1 MTTLKDQEKHEIVL
15 FQTML
20 LSKDQKYEEALNFIL
35 ENQKIVSLDKTTFIE
50 KVIELSIKSGKRDLA
65 LEYVKKAFQINSENV
80 NYFIHYFNIK
90 TDFNLGTFQDLI
102 NLYAL
107 DKSKSTELYKI
118 LQEELKPVYKSR
130 IINRLELALS
140 DGEEFRKNFNAY
152 FLSNVKLNLP
162 SFFINIKFIYLLQK
176 EKIPIVEEIL
186 FKHFESILK
195 NKRLDVTLTNSEEW
209 DITPNIIWV
218 HYFAAQHFDKLRNLE
233 KALEHINKA
242 IDSTPSI
249 VEFYL
254 IKSKILKHGGM
265 LEESAKSYEK
275 AKKLDTGDRYLN
287 ARYGK
292 IFARLGDVTK
302 SVEIMKEFVR
312 DPLADENVEHFQCMW
327 YEVECGYAY
336 LKAKNIL
343 RSHRLFKS
351 LIGHYNTLIED
362 QFDFYNYCL
371 RRYMLSDFAK
381 TIEYMDRIQDGKYV
395 YKSLE
400 ALEIILKFLK
410 LNKTKE
416 LEKSLSSE
424 FESIKAEKI
433 EKYKYTDYDGLITDI
448 ENDIFYTCVR
458 LQTYSNNVGFHHL
471 CVKTFSGKGKLMLA
485 FKSLIYLQTYYNSN
499 GGSYEFLD
507 ALNLFNLALQ
517 KTKDSQNPLHLNI
530 FYERVSILKNE
541 EELQSYIKN
550 ERAKLYEL
558 NLSSG
563 KFITNI
569 INEAYESYYYTI
581 NPIEKIYE
589 KILNFSQKDLRAL
602 KSEVQTIIL

>member
-1 MTTLKDQEKHEIVL
+1 
-15 FQTML
+15 
-20 LSKDQKYEEALNFIL
+20 
-35 ENQKIVSLDKTTFIE
+35 
-50 KVIELSIKSGKRDLA
+50 
-65 LEYVKKAFQINSENV
+65 
-80 NYFIHYFNIK
+80 
-90 TDFNLGTFQDLI
+90 
-102 NLYAL
+102 
-107 DKSKSTELYKI
+107 
-118 LQEELKPVYKSR
+118 
-130 IINRLELALS
+130 
-140 DGEEFRKNFNAY
+140 
-152 FLSNVKLNLP
+152 LSNVKLNLP
-162 SFFINIKFIYLLQK
+162 SYFINIKFIYLLQK

-186 FKHFESILK
+186 FKHLESILK

-218 HYFAAQHFDKLRNLE
+218 YYFAAQHFDKLRNLE

-448 ENDIFYTCVR
+448 ENDIFYTCVS